1 MGIVELNNEKT
12 NFTLLI
18 GFVLASTLM
27 TFLKGLI
34 VGLCF
39 SPDTLHNFK
48 GIKYIG
54 YFALMVT
61 VYLMVAFLVAILV
74 KRTGL
79 SIIIYFVL
87 VVIFDSLL
95 WLGLTFKQSQ
105 VGYFTFRSCR
115 FFSA

>member
-1 MGIVELNNEKT
+1 MGILELKNEKT

-48 GIKYIG
+48 GIKYI
-54 YFALMVT
+54 
-61 VYLMVAFLVAILV
+61 
-74 KRTGL
+74 
-79 SIIIYFVL
+79 
-87 VVIFDSLL
+87 
-95 WLGLTFKQSQ
+95 
-105 VGYFTFRSCR
+105 
-115 FFSA
+115 